1 MLDELT
7 RRRTRL
13 GFFPLEVLQAM
24 SSNAMNSGEA
34 RPDNGITTE
43 EAITFQL
50 IAERQRLEQAAGLA
64 QPRVRHFHR
73 PEERPFI
80 AEERQR
86 VTILFGGLTW
96 KHENLIQ
103 AVFHGSGY
111 RCENLPN
118 PSLAAYHLGRE
129 FGNPAQCNPT
139 YFTVGNLIQYL
150 RGLEARG
157 LGKQEILDNYVFFT
171 SGSCGPCRFG
181 MYESEYRMALDNA
194 GFGGFRVLLFSQN
207 EGIKAKSGEPG
218 LKFTVDFGMGMLNA
232 LNLGDIANE
241 MLYQL
246 RPYEIVPGET
256 DRALAEIM
264 DTLSSFLRGRN
275 RFEILERVP
284 VWLRSCIAQR
294 KKLKDTLNTLGKV
307 RDHLYGNAYREV
319 LRHCAERV
327 GKVEVDRLRVK
338 PIVKITGEFWAQLT
352 EGDGNFN
359 MFAFLEREG
368 AHVLADSVGN
378 WIMYLMHQAKANA
391 SNRKGL
397 DCSYPPPA
405 NWDLKRLLR
414 NEWQFRKKWLLLTLA
429 ERIWARQYARVVD
442 GLGHVAHPL
451 PPQPELAQ
459 LAHPFYHSLARGGEG
474 HLEVGKNV
482 YYTVHHLCHMVLAL
496 KPFGCMPSSQSDG
509 VQSTVISRF
518 PEMIFLPIETA
529 GEGEINAHSRVQM
542 ALGEA
547 KAKAKAEFERCL
559 ESTGQRLEDV
569 RDYVAEHAE
578 LRSPL
583 YRVPRRPDV
592 ASVAANFVLHVS
604 DLMSGKAHMSGTMGR
619 KLA

>member
-1 MLDELT
+1 MPDDPLAAGRDGLI
-7 RRRTRL
+7 
-13 GFFPLEVLQAM
+13 PLEVLQAM
-24 SSNAMNSGEA
+24 SSNATNSGEA
-34 RPDNGITTE
+34 GPGSGIMTE
-43 EAITFQL
+43 GEIASQL
-50 IAERQRLEQAAGLA
+50 IAERERLEQAAGLA
-64 QPRVRHFHR
+64 EPQVRHFRR
-73 PEERPFI
+73 PEERPFTS
-80 AEERQR
+80 EERQT
-86 VTILFGGLTW
+86 VTILFGGLTG
-96 KHENLIQ
+96 KHEKLIQ

-111 RCENLPN
+111 RCETLPN
-118 PSLAAYHLGRE
+118 PNLTAYHLGRE

-139 YFTVGNLIQYL
+139 YFTVGSLIQYL
-150 RGLEARG
+150 RELEAHG
-157 LGKQEILDNYVFFT
+157 LSKREILNNYVFFT

-207 EGIKAKSGEPG
+207 EGIKASSGESG

-232 LNLGDIANE
+232 LNLGDVTNE
-241 MLYQL
+241 MLHQL
-246 RPYEIVPGET
+246 RPYEIVLGET
-256 DRALAEIM
+256 DRAFAEIM
-264 DTLSSFLRGRN
+264 DTLSTFVRERP
-275 RFEILERVP
+275 RFEILERAP
-284 VWLRSCIAQR
+284 VWLRSRLEQK

-307 RDHLYGNAYREV
+307 RDHLYGNAYHDV
-319 LRHCAERV
+319 LRQCRERI
-327 GKVEVDRLRVK
+327 GQVEVDRLRVK

-359 MFAFLEREG
+359 MFDFLEREG
-368 AHVLADSVGN
+368 AHVLVDSVGN

-391 SNRKGL
+391 GNRKGL
-397 DCSYPPPA
+397 DAPYPWPA
-405 NWDLKRLLR
+405 GWDLKKLLR
-414 NEWQFRKKWLLLTLA
+414 NEWHFRKQWLLLSLG
-429 ERIWARQYARVVD
+429 ERIWARQFVRVVE
-442 GLGHVAHPL
+442 GLGHVADPL
-451 PPQPELAQ
+451 PPQQELSR

-482 YYTVHHLCHMVLAL
+482 YYSVHHLCHMVLAL

-509 VQSTVISRF
+509 VQSAVLSRF

-547 KAKAKAEFERCL
+547 KAKARAEFDRCL
-559 ESTGQRLEDV
+559 ESIGQRLEDI
-569 RDYVAEHAE
+569 RDYVEERAE

-592 ASVAANFVLHVS
+592 AGVAANFVLHVS
-604 DLMSGKAHMSGTMGR
+604 DLMNGKSHRSCARGH

>member
-1 MLDELT
+1 MDSEI
-7 RRRTRL
+7 
-13 GFFPLEVLQAM
+13 VH
-24 SSNAMNSGEA
+24 
-34 RPDNGITTE
+34 E
-43 EAITFQL
+43 EAVASQL
-50 IAERQRLEQAAGLA
+50 RAERDRLERAAGLA
-64 QPRVRHFHR
+64 PSQILHFRR
-73 PEERPFI
+73 PEERPFT
-80 AEERQR
+80 ADERQR

-96 KHENLIQ
+96 KHERLIQ
-103 AVFHGSGY
+103 SVFHGSGY
-111 RCENLPN
+111 RCEILPN
-118 PSLAAYHLGRE
+118 PNLPAYHLGRE

-150 RGLEARG
+150 RGLQARG
-157 LGKQEILDNYVFFT
+157 LCKQEILDNYVFFT

-181 MYESEYRMALDNA
+181 MYESEFRMALENA

-207 EGIKAKSGEPG
+207 DGLKAKSGEPG

-232 LNLGDIANE
+232 LNLGDVTNE
-241 MLYQL
+241 MLYQI

-256 DRALAEIM
+256 DRAFTEVM
-264 DTLSSFLRGRN
+264 DALSTFLRERP
-275 RFEILERVP
+275 RFEILERAP
-284 VWLRSCIAQR
+284 VWLSTRLAQR
-294 KKLKDTLNTLGKV
+294 KKVKDTFNTLGKV
-307 RDHLYGNAYREV
+307 RDHLYGDAYREV
-319 LRHCAERV
+319 LRHCRERISQ
-327 GKVEVDRLRVK
+327 VEVDRLRVK

-359 MFAFLEREG
+359 MFTFLEREG
-368 AHVLADSVGN
+368 AHVMADSVGN

-397 DCSYPPPA
+397 DAPCAQPSLWELKKRIRN
-405 NWDLKRLLR
+405 NWT
-414 NEWQFRKKWLLLTLA
+414 FRKKWLLLSLG
-429 ERIWARQYARVVD
+429 ERIWARQYLRVAQ
-442 GLGHVAHPL
+442 GLGHIAQPL
-451 PPQPELAQ
+451 PPQEELAQ

-518 PEMIFLPIETA
+518 QEMIFLPIETA

-559 ESTGQRLEDV
+559 GQTGRRLEDV

-583 YRVPRRPDV
+583 HLVPRSPDV
-592 ASVAANFVLHVS
+592 AGVAANFVLHVS
-604 DLMSGKAHMSGTMGR
+604 DLMNGKSHRSGARERKAP
-619 KLA
+619 